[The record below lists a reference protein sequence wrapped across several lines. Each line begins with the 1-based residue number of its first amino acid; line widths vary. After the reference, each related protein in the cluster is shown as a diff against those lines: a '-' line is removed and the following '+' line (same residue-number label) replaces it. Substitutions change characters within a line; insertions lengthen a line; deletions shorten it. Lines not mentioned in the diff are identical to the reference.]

1 MIATERYMLQE
12 KEGIYPK
19 TNTVGQKMKTKV
31 VFRTFIGI
39 VTVDAD
45 LTFSMSDE
53 FLKGDVENVREHVKA
68 SVSIKKA
75 NAHAWH
81 DGHKKY
87 NIDFTLAVHGDIR
100 TLKKQNEEYASKEDN
115 GRHHVDL
122 STLVVREILIDDKY
136 LRVGWCFAD
145 CYGIC
150 RSFAGNMYPIR
161 EDFDDTNHEDF
172 FCTTAEKL
180 QVYF

>member
-1 MIATERYMLQE
+1 
-12 KEGIYPK
+12 
-19 TNTVGQKMKTKV
+19 MKTKV
-31 VFRTFIGI
+31 AFSTFIGI

-53 FLKGDVENVREHVKA
+53 FLKGDVEDVREHVKA

-87 NIDFTLAVHGDIR
+87 NIDFALAVYGDIR
-100 TLKKQNEEYASKEDN
+100 FLKKQNEEYAAKENN

-122 STLVVREILIDDKY
+122 KTLKVSEIWIDGKY
-136 LRVGWCFAD
+136 LRIRWRFED
-145 CYGIC
+145 CYGGG
-150 RSFAGNMYPIR
+150 RYFAGNMYPIR
-161 EDFDDTNHEDF
+161 EEYDDTNHEDF
-172 FCTTAEKL
+172 YCSSALKL

>member
-1 MIATERYMLQE
+1 
-12 KEGIYPK
+12 
-19 TNTVGQKMKTKV
+19 MKTKV
-31 VFRTFIGI
+31 AFSTFIGI
-39 VTVDAD
+39 ITVDTD

-53 FLKGDVENVREHVKA
+53 FLKGDVEDVREHVKA

-87 NIDFTLAVHGDIR
+87 NIDFALAVYGDIR
-100 TLKKQNEEYASKEDN
+100 FLQKQNEEYAAKENN

-122 STLVVREILIDDKY
+122 KTLKVSEIWIDGKY
-136 LRVGWCFAD
+136 LRIRWHFED
-145 CYGIC
+145 CYGGG
-150 RSFAGNMYPIR
+150 RYFAGNMYPIR
-161 EDFDDTNHEDF
+161 EKYDDTNHEDF
-172 FCTTAEKL
+172 YCSSALKL

>member
-1 MIATERYMLQE
+1 
-12 KEGIYPK
+12 
-19 TNTVGQKMKTKV
+19 MKTKV
-31 VFRTFIGI
+31 AFSTFIGI
-39 VTVDAD
+39 ITVDAD

-53 FLKGDVENVREHVKA
+53 FLKGDVEDVREHVKA

-87 NIDFTLAVHGDIR
+87 NIDFALAVYGDIR
-100 TLKKQNEEYASKEDN
+100 FLQKQNEEYAAKENN

-122 STLVVREILIDDKY
+122 KTLKVSEIWIDGKY
-136 LRVGWCFAD
+136 LRIRWRFED
-145 CYGIC
+145 CYGGG
-150 RSFAGNMYPIR
+150 RYFAGNMYPIR
-161 EDFDDTNHEDF
+161 EEYDDTNHEDF
-172 FCTTAEKL
+172 YCSSALKL

>member
-1 MIATERYMLQE
+1 
-12 KEGIYPK
+12 
-19 TNTVGQKMKTKV
+19 MKTKV
-31 VFRTFIGI
+31 EFSTFIGI

-53 FLKGDVENVREHVKA
+53 FLNGDVLNSIHEHVKA

-75 NAHAWH
+75 NAHAWY

-87 NIDFTLAVHGDIR
+87 NINFALAVCGDIR
-100 TLKKQNEEYASKEDN
+100 LLQKQNEEYAAIEVN

-122 STLVVREILIDDKY
+122 KTLKVSEIWIDGRY
-136 LRVGWCFAD
+136 LRIRWHFED
-145 CYGIC
+145 CYGAGRC
-150 RSFAGNMYPIR
+150 FAGNMYPIR
-161 EDFDDTNHEDF
+161 EECDDTNHENF
-172 FCTTAEKL
+172 FCTSQVKL